1 MPGVAGEWTAM
12 KLRIPAFLF
21 ILIVS
26 LASHAASSDELDQDA
41 TAALK
46 ALYAS
51 SPAAR
56 ALGARAKGV
65 LVLPDVRQSSLVVG
79 GEAGDGVMFRD
90 GKVDGHYSIGDP
102 QARLEAGAASYSYA
116 LFFMSDAA
124 LDGLRDSTGFDPA
137 HDPDIVFVNI
147 GEANEVSAVTV
158 QPDVYDD
165 AFRETGLQLER

>member
-1 MPGVAGEWTAM
+1 MPPGVAAEWSVM

-21 ILIVS
+21 ILMLS
-26 LASHAASSDELDQDA
+26 LACHAASSDELDQSA
-41 TAALK
+41 RAALN

-51 SPAAR
+51 SPAAT

-65 LVLPDVRQSSLVVG
+65 LVFPDVRQSSLVVG

-90 GKVDGHYSIGDP
+90 GAVAGYYSLGDL

-124 LDGLRDSTGFDPA
+124 LDNLRDSTGFDPA
-137 HDPDIVFVNI
+137 DDPDIVFVNI
-147 GEANEVSAVTV
+147 GETDLMGGVSL
-158 QPDVYDD
+158 PDL
-165 AFRETGLQLER
+165 TIMQLDR